1 MNLFKQLPSNSVFL
15 LPVVALVVGLIS
27 VDAANDRAQALYDA
41 RFQERLET
49 DASLR
54 LMIRNF
60 AIETASQDFDELIA
74 LMSARSFAGVDILND
89 TATKT
94 LIDSFGERLSSQYFH
109 LIVGSVADGGKVY
122 VKYAFQRPELVG
134 REISSHPMLAGFD
147 MGLTP
152 PFTDQITY
160 RASRDNDLSYTT
172 EGALAIRR
180 MLVAIPNLDEQLVF
194 IVKVNGADIQRAT
207 DAFLRE
213 LGPVPKLSSSHF
225 EPGSD
230 NCMMLYSAGVG
241 EQPCPSGD
249 ADLSGSVISEK
260 FGAVLYLTP
269 TEDYIRAF
277 EGGRPPF
284 AYTELLVTLI
294 ASALAWAI
302 AVFFRRRLSESE
314 RELQAY
320 RGSLDSKDELTT
332 ALHTMVIAN
341 LDQVSAL
348 ARRVKGA
355 GGIDTE
361 ERRYLNIALSEIGQL
376 RLSLDAQI
384 MADADSREDLQARAR
399 KGDIDTKELCRS
411 IRRELERVADDE
423 SIECRFLADDEL
435 PGTLPG
441 SQYWVESA
449 TLALINASQ
458 SFTDEG
464 FIELSIWV
472 ENSMQGQPEL
482 RVRCR
487 DTGISWSAEDGDY
500 HAAVAMLKNI
510 LNGLGAQLARK
521 PLQSGI
527 GQEHL
532 IQFIRD

>member
-1 MNLFKQLPSNSVFL
+1 MNPFKQLPSNSVFL

-27 VDAANDRAQALYDA
+27 VGAANDRAQTLYDA
-41 RFQERLET
+41 RFRERLEM

-54 LMIRNF
+54 LTVRDF
-60 AIETASQDFDELIA
+60 AIEAAEQDFNELIS

-89 TATKT
+89 PATET
-94 LIDSFGERLSSQYFH
+94 LVNSYGERLSSQYFH
-109 LIVGSVADGGKVY
+109 LIVGSVAEGGNVY
-122 VKYAFQRPELVG
+122 VNYAFPRGELVG
-134 REISSHPMLAGFD
+134 REISRHPMLEGF
-147 MGLTP
+147 GLELTP
-152 PFTDQITY
+152 PITDQIIY
-160 RASRDNDLSYTT
+160 RASRENDLSYTS
-172 EGALAIRR
+172 EGALVVRR

-194 IVKVNGADIQRAT
+194 IVKVNGVDIQRAT

-213 LGPVPKLSSSHF
+213 LGPIPKLRSSHF
-225 EPGSD
+225 EPES
-230 NCMMLYSAGVG
+230 NSCMMAYSAGIG
-241 EQPCPSGD
+241 EKPCFSED
-249 ADLSGSVISEK
+249 LDLSGSVVSEK
-260 FGAVLYLTP
+260 FGTLLYLTP
-269 TEDYIRAF
+269 TEDYILEF

-284 AYTELLVTLI
+284 AYTELLVTLV

-332 ALHTMVIAN
+332 ALHTMVIDN

-355 GGIDTE
+355 DGIDTE

-384 MADADSREDLQARAR
+384 MADAESQKDLQERAR
-399 KGDIDTKELCRS
+399 RGDIDTKELCRS
-411 IRRELERVADDE
+411 IRRELVRVADDE
-423 SIECRFLADDEL
+423 GIECRLLADDEL
-435 PGTLPG
+435 PETLPG

-449 TLALINASQ
+449 MLALINASQ

-472 ENSMQGQPEL
+472 EASMRGQPEL
-482 RVRCR
+482 HVRCR
-487 DTGISWSAEDGDY
+487 DTGISWSAEDGND
-500 HAAVAMLKNI
+500 HAPVAMLNNI
-510 LNGLGAQLARK
+510 LHGLGAQLASK

-532 IQFIRD
+532 VQFIHD

>member
-15 LPVVALVVGLIS
+15 LPVVALVVGLVS
-27 VDAANDRAQALYDA
+27 VGAANDRAQALYDA
-41 RFQERLET
+41 RFQERLEA

-60 AIETASQDFDELIA
+60 AIETASQDFNELVSV
-74 LMSARSFAGVDILND
+74 MSARSFAGVDILND
-89 TATKT
+89 PATQT
-94 LIDSFGERLSSQYFH
+94 LVNSYGERLSSQNFH
-109 LIVGSVADGGKVY
+109 LIVGSVVEGAKVY
-122 VKYAFQRPELVG
+122 VKYAFPRSELVG

-147 MGLTP
+147 VGLTP

-172 EGALAIRR
+172 GGALAVRR
-180 MLVAIPNLDEQLVF
+180 ILVAIPNLDEQLVF
-194 IVKVNGADIQRAT
+194 IVKVNGADIQRAI
-207 DAFLRE
+207 DVFLRE
-213 LGPVPKLSSSHF
+213 LGPIPKLKSYHF
-225 EPGSD
+225 EPGST
-230 NCMMLYSAGVG
+230 CMMLYSAGVG
-241 EQPCPSGD
+241 EQPCPFGG
-249 ADLSGSVISEK
+249 ADLSGSVVSEK
-260 FGAVLYLTP
+260 FGSVLYLTP

-284 AYTELLVTLI
+284 AYTELLVTLV

-302 AVFFRRRLSESE
+302 AVFFWRRLSESE
-314 RELQAY
+314 RELRAY

-332 ALHTMVIAN
+332 ALHTMVIDN
-341 LDQVSAL
+341 LDHVSAL

-355 GGIDTE
+355 DGVDTE

-399 KGDIDTKELCRS
+399 KGDIDTKELCRI

-435 PGTLPG
+435 PETLPG

-449 TLALINASQ
+449 MLALINASQ

-487 DTGISWSAEDGDY
+487 DTGIGWSAEDGDE
-500 HAAVAMLKNI
+500 HTAVAALNNI
-510 LNGLGAQLARK
+510 LSGLGADLVSK
-521 PLQSGI
+521 PLQSGA
-527 GQEHL
+527 GQEHT
-532 IQFIRD
+532 IRFIRA

>member
-1 MNLFKQLPSNSVFL
+1 MKFFEQLPSKSVFL

-27 VDAANDRAQALYDA
+27 VDAANDRAQTLYDA
-41 RFQERLET
+41 RFRERLEA

-54 LMIRNF
+54 ITVRDF
-60 AIETASQDFDELIA
+60 AIEAAEQNFNELIST
-74 LMSARSFAGVDILND
+74 MSARSFAGVDILND
-89 TATKT
+89 PATET
-94 LIDSFGERLSSQYFH
+94 LINSYGERLASQYIH
-109 LIVGSVADGGKVY
+109 LIVGSVADGGNVY
-122 VKYAFQRPELVG
+122 VKYAFPRSELEG
-134 REISSHPMLAGFD
+134 REISDHPLLASFD
-147 MGLTP
+147 VGLTP
-152 PFTDQITY
+152 PFIDQIAY
-160 RASRDNDLSYTT
+160 RASLDNDLSYTS
-172 EGALAIRR
+172 EGALAVRR

-194 IVKVNGADIQRAT
+194 IVRANVADIQRAT
-207 DAFLRE
+207 DTFLRE
-213 LGPVPKLSSSHF
+213 LGPIPKLQSYHF
-225 EPGSD
+225 APGSD
-230 NCMMLYSAGVG
+230 CIMQYSAGVG
-241 EQPCPSGD
+241 EQPCPSGNL
-249 ADLSGSVISEK
+249 DLSGSVVSEK
-260 FGAVLYLTP
+260 HGEVIYLLP
-269 TEDYIRAF
+269 TEAYIEDF

-332 ALHTMVIAN
+332 ALHTMVIDN

-355 GGIDTE
+355 DGIDTE

-399 KGDIDTKELCRS
+399 KGNVDTKELCRS

-423 SIECRFLADDEL
+423 GIECRLLADDEL
-435 PGTLPG
+435 PESLPG

-449 TLALINASQ
+449 MLALINASQ

-487 DTGISWSAEDGDY
+487 DTGISWSADDGDD

-532 IQFIRD
+532 IQFIHD

>member
-41 RFQERLET
+41 RFQERLEA

-60 AIETASQDFDELIA
+60 AIETASQDFDELIS

-89 TATKT
+89 TATET
-94 LIDSFGERLSSQYFH
+94 LVASYGERLSSQYFH
-109 LIVGSVADGGKVY
+109 LIVGSVTKEGEVY
-122 VKYAFQRPELVG
+122 VKYAFPRRELVG
-134 REISSHPMLAGFD
+134 REMSSHPMLSGFD
-147 MGLTP
+147 LDLAP
-152 PFTDQITY
+152 PVTDQIAY
-160 RASRDNDLSYTT
+160 RASRYNDLSYTS
-172 EGALAIRR
+172 EGPLVVRR
-180 MLVAIPNLDEQLVF
+180 MLMAIPNLDEPLLF
-194 IVKVNGADIQRAT
+194 IIKVNGVDIQRAT

-213 LGPVPKLSSSHF
+213 LGPIPKLRSSHF
-225 EPGSD
+225 DPES
-230 NCMMLYSAGVG
+230 NKCMMLYTAGDG
-241 EQPCPSGD
+241 EQPCPSGNM
-249 ADLSGSVISEK
+249 DLSGSVVSEK
-260 FGAVLYLTP
+260 FGAVLYLKP
-269 TEDYIRAF
+269 TEDYIREF

-284 AYTELLVTLI
+284 AYTELLVTLV

-314 RELQAY
+314 RQLRAY
-320 RGSLDSKDELTT
+320 RGSLDSKDELAT
-332 ALHTMVIAN
+332 ALHTMVIDN

-384 MADADSREDLQARAR
+384 MADANVRSDLRAWAR
-399 KGDIDTKELCRS
+399 KGEIDTKELCRS
-411 IRRELERVADDE
+411 IRRELARVADDE
-423 SIECRFLADDEL
+423 GIECRLLADDEL
-435 PGTLPG
+435 PEMLPG
-441 SQYWVESA
+441 SPYWVESA
-449 TLALINASQ
+449 MLALINASQ
-458 SFTDEG
+458 SFTDQG

-472 ENSMQGQPEL
+472 ETSMQGQPEL

-487 DTGISWSAEDGDY
+487 DTGISWSAEDGDD
-500 HAAVAMLKNI
+500 HTAVAALNNI
-510 LNGLGAQLARK
+510 LSGLGAELVSK
-521 PLQSGI
+521 PLQSGA
-527 GQEHL
+527 GQEHT
-532 IQFIRD
+532 IRFMRA

>member
-1 MNLFKQLPSNSVFL
+1 MNFFKQLPSNSVFL

-27 VDAANDRAQALYDA
+27 VGAANDRAQSLYDA
-41 RFQERLET
+41 RFQERLEA

-54 LMIRNF
+54 IMVRNL
-60 AIETASQDFDELIA
+60 AIETAEQDFNELIA

-89 TATKT
+89 PATET
-94 LIDSFGERLSSQYFH
+94 FINSYGERLSSQYVH
-109 LIVGSVADGGKVY
+109 LIVGSVADAGKVY
-122 VKYAFQRPELVG
+122 IQYAFPRSELVG
-134 REISSHPMLAGFD
+134 REVSSHPMLADFD
-147 MGLTP
+147 LELPP
-152 PFTDQITY
+152 PFTDQIAY
-160 RASRDNDLSYTT
+160 RAARDNDLSYTS
-172 EGALAIRR
+172 EGALAVRR

-194 IVKVNGADIQRAT
+194 IIKVNGVDIQRAT

-213 LGPVPKLSSSHF
+213 LGPIPKLKSSHF
-225 EPGSD
+225 EPGSN
-230 NCMMLYSAGVG
+230 NCMMVYSAGVG
-241 EQPCPSGD
+241 EKPCPVAGM
-249 ADLSGSVISEK
+249 DLSGSVVSEK
-260 FGAVLYLTP
+260 FGSVLYLTP
-269 TEDYIRAF
+269 TEAYIREF

-284 AYTELLVTLI
+284 AYTELLVTLV

-302 AVFFRRRLSESE
+302 AVIFRRRLSESE
-314 RELQAY
+314 RELRAY

-332 ALHTMVIAN
+332 ALHRMVIDN

-355 GGIDTE
+355 DGVDTE

-399 KGDIDTKELCRS
+399 KGEIDTRELYRS
-411 IRRELERVADDE
+411 IRRELARVADDE
-423 SIECRFLADDEL
+423 GIECRLLADDEL
-435 PGTLPG
+435 PEMLPG
-441 SQYWVESA
+441 SPYWVESA
-449 TLALINASQ
+449 ILALINASQ

-472 ENSMQGQPEL
+472 ETSMQGQPEL

-487 DTGISWSAEDGDY
+487 DTGISWSADDGDD
-500 HAAVAMLKNI
+500 HTAVAALNNI
-510 LNGLGAQLARK
+510 LSGLGAELASK
-521 PLQSGI
+521 PLRSGA

-532 IQFIRD
+532 IRFICV

>member
-1 MNLFKQLPSNSVFL
+1 MNLFKQLPSNSIFL

-41 RFQERLET
+41 RFQERLEA

-89 TATKT
+89 TATET
-94 LIDSFGERLSSQYFH
+94 LVDSYGERLSSQYFH
-109 LIVGSVADGGKVY
+109 LIVGSVTKEGEVY
-122 VKYAFQRPELVG
+122 VKYAFPRRELVG
-134 REISSHPMLAGFD
+134 REMSSHPMLAGFD
-147 MGLTP
+147 LDLAP
-152 PFTDQITY
+152 PFTDQIAY
-160 RASRDNDLSYTT
+160 RASRDNDLSYTS
-172 EGALAIRR
+172 EGPLVVRR
-180 MLVAIPNLDEQLVF
+180 MLVAIPNLDEQLL
-194 IVKVNGADIQRAT
+194 IIIKVNGVDIQRAT

-213 LGPVPKLSSSHF
+213 LGPIPKLKSYHF
-225 EPGSD
+225 EPGSN
-230 NCMMLYSAGVG
+230 NCMMVYSAGVG
-241 EQPCPSGD
+241 EKPCPVAGM
-249 ADLSGSVISEK
+249 DLSGSVVSEK
-260 FGAVLYLTP
+260 FGSVLYLTP
-269 TEDYIRAF
+269 TEAYIREF

-284 AYTELLVTLI
+284 AYTELLVTLV

-314 RELQAY
+314 RELRAY

-332 ALHTMVIAN
+332 ALHTMVIDN

-355 GGIDTE
+355 DGIDTE

-399 KGDIDTKELCRS
+399 KGEIDTKELCRS
-411 IRRELERVADDE
+411 IRRELARIADDE
-423 SIECRFLADDEL
+423 GIECRLLADDEL
-435 PGTLPG
+435 PESLPG

-449 TLALINASQ
+449 MLALINASQ

-472 ENSMQGQPEL
+472 EASMQGQPEL
-482 RVRCR
+482 HVRCR

>member
-1 MNLFKQLPSNSVFL
+1 
-15 LPVVALVVGLIS
+15 
-27 VDAANDRAQALYDA
+27 
-41 RFQERLET
+41 
-49 DASLR
+49 
-54 LMIRNF
+54 MIRNF
-60 AIETASQDFDELIA
+60 AIETASQDFDELIS
-74 LMSARSFAGVDILND
+74 LMSARSFAGIDILND
-89 TATKT
+89 PATET
-94 LIDSFGERLSSQYFH
+94 LINSYGEQLSSQSIH
-109 LIVGSVADGGKVY
+109 LIVGSVADGGNVY
-122 VKYAFQRPELVG
+122 VKYAFPRSELVG
-134 REISSHPMLAGFD
+134 REISGHPMLAGFD
-147 MGLTP
+147 VGLTP

-160 RASRDNDLSYTT
+160 RASRDNDLSYTS

-180 MLVAIPNLDEQLVF
+180 ILVAIPNLDEQLVF
-194 IVKVNGADIQRAT
+194 IVRANVADIQRAIDT
-207 DAFLRE
+207 FLRE
-213 LGPVPKLSSSHF
+213 LGPIPKLKSYHF
-225 EPGSD
+225 EPGS

-241 EQPCPSGD
+241 EQPCPSGG
-249 ADLSGSVISEK
+249 ADLSGSVVSEK
-260 FGAVLYLTP
+260 FGEVLYLLP
-269 TEDYIRAF
+269 TEAYIREF

-284 AYTELLVTLI
+284 TYTELLVTLV

-332 ALHTMVIAN
+332 ALHTMVIDN

-355 GGIDTE
+355 DGIDTE

-384 MADADSREDLQARAR
+384 MADADSRDDLQARAW

-411 IRRELERVADDE
+411 IRRELARIADDE
-423 SIECRFLADDEL
+423 GIECRLLADDEL
-435 PGTLPG
+435 PETLPG

-449 TLALINASQ
+449 MLALINASQ

-472 ENSMQGQPEL
+472 EASMRGQPEL
-482 RVRCR
+482 HVRCR
-487 DTGISWSAEDGDY
+487 DTGISWSAEDGND
-500 HAAVAMLKNI
+500 HAPVAMLNNI
-510 LNGLGAQLARK
+510 LTGLGAQLASK

-532 IQFIRD
+532 VQFTHD

>member
-27 VDAANDRAQALYDA
+27 VDAANDRAQTLYDA
-41 RFQERLET
+41 RFQERLEA

-60 AIETASQDFDELIA
+60 AIETAIQDLDELIS

-89 TATKT
+89 TATET
-94 LIDSFGERLSSQYFH
+94 LVDSYGERLSSQYFH
-109 LIVGSVADGGKVY
+109 LIVGSVVESGKVY
-122 VKYAFQRPELVG
+122 VKYAFPRPELVG

-147 MGLTP
+147 VGLTP
-152 PFTDQITY
+152 PFTDQIAY
-160 RASRDNDLSYTT
+160 RASRDNDLSYTS
-172 EGALAIRR
+172 EGALAVRR

-213 LGPVPKLSSSHF
+213 LGPVPKLRSSHF
-225 EPGSD
+225 EPGSG
-230 NCMMLYSAGVG
+230 NCVMLYSAGVG

-320 RGSLDSKDELTT
+320 RGSLNSKDELTT
-332 ALHTMVIAN
+332 ALHTMVIDN

-355 GGIDTE
+355 GGIDTA

-399 KGDIDTKELCRS
+399 KGDIDTKKLCRS

-435 PGTLPG
+435 PETLPG
-441 SQYWVESA
+441 SPYWVESA
-449 TLALINASQ
+449 MLALINVSQ

-464 FIELSIWV
+464 FIELSIWA
-472 ENSMQGQPEL
+472 ETSMQGQPEL

-487 DTGISWSAEDGDY
+487 DTGVSWSVEDDSN
-500 HAAVAMLKNI
+500 HTAVAMLKNI
-510 LNGLGAQLARK
+510 LSGVGAQVTSKRL
-521 PLQSGI
+521 PSGI
-527 GQEHL
+527 GQEHVVR
-532 IQFIRD
+532 FIRA

>member
-1 MNLFKQLPSNSVFL
+1 MNLFKLLPSNSVFL
-15 LPVVALVVGLIS
+15 LPVIVLVVGLIS

-41 RFQERLET
+41 RFRERLEA

-54 LMIRNF
+54 IMVRDF
-60 AIETASQDFDELIA
+60 AIETAEKDFNEFIS
-74 LMSARSFAGVDILND
+74 LMSARSFAGIDILND
-89 TATKT
+89 PATET
-94 LIDSFGERLSSQYFH
+94 LINSYGERLASQYIH
-109 LIVGSVADGGKVY
+109 LIICSVADGGNVY
-122 VKYAFQRPELVG
+122 VKYAFPRSELVG
-134 REISSHPMLAGFD
+134 REISGHPMLAGFNV
-147 MGLTP
+147 GLTP
-152 PFTDQITY
+152 PFIDQIAY
-160 RASRDNDLSYTT
+160 RASRDNDLSYTS
-172 EGALAIRR
+172 EGALAVRR

-194 IVKVNGADIQRAT
+194 IVRGNIADIQRAT
-207 DAFLRE
+207 DVFLRE
-213 LGPVPKLSSSHF
+213 LGPIPKLKSYHF

-230 NCMMLYSAGVG
+230 CMMLYSAGVG
-241 EQPCPSGD
+241 EQPCPLGD
-249 ADLSGSVISEK
+249 LDLSGSVVSEK
-260 FGAVLYLTP
+260 HGEVLYVLP
-269 TEDYIRAF
+269 TQAYIEEF

-284 AYTELLVTLI
+284 AYTELLVTLV

-332 ALHTMVIAN
+332 ALHTMVIDN

-355 GGIDTE
+355 DGIDTE

-399 KGDIDTKELCRS
+399 KGEIDTKELCRS

-423 SIECRFLADDEL
+423 SIECRLLADDEL
-435 PGTLPG
+435 PETLPG

-449 TLALINASQ
+449 MLALINASQ
-458 SFTDEG
+458 SFTDQG

-472 ENSMQGQPEL
+472 ETSMQGQPEL

-487 DTGISWSAEDGDY
+487 DTGISWSAEDGDD
-500 HAAVAMLKNI
+500 HTAVIALNNI
-510 LNGLGAQLARK
+510 LSGLGAQLVSK
-521 PLQSGI
+521 PLQSGA
-527 GQEHL
+527 GQEHT
-532 IQFIRD
+532 IRFMHA

>member
-41 RFQERLET
+41 RLRERLEA

-54 LMIRNF
+54 ILVRDF
-60 AIETASQDFDELIA
+60 AIETAEKDFNEFIS

-89 TATKT
+89 PATET
-94 LIDSFGERLSSQYFH
+94 LINYYGERLASQYIH
-109 LIVGSVADGGKVY
+109 LIIGSVADGGNVY
-122 VKYAFQRPELVG
+122 VKYAFPRSELVG
-134 REISSHPMLAGFD
+134 REISDHPMLAGFNV
-147 MGLTP
+147 GLTP
-152 PFTDQITY
+152 PFIDQIVY
-160 RASRDNDLSYTT
+160 RASRDNDLSYTS
-172 EGALAIRR
+172 EGALAVRR
-180 MLVAIPNLDEQLVF
+180 MLVAIPNLDEQLVL
-194 IVKVNGADIQRAT
+194 IVSANIVDIQRAT
-207 DAFLRE
+207 DTFLRE
-213 LGPVPKLSSSHF
+213 LGPIPKLKSYHF
-225 EPGSD
+225 APGSD
-230 NCMMLYSAGVG
+230 CIMQYSAGVG

-249 ADLSGSVISEK
+249 LDLSGSVVSEK
-260 FGAVLYLTP
+260 HGEVLNLLP
-269 TEDYIRAF
+269 TEAYIEEF

-284 AYTELLVTLI
+284 AYTELLVTLV

-399 KGDIDTKELCRS
+399 KGDVDTKELCRS

-435 PGTLPG
+435 PETLPG

-449 TLALINASQ
+449 ILALINASQ
-458 SFTDEG
+458 SFTDQG

-472 ENSMQGQPEL
+472 ETSMQGQPEL

-487 DTGISWSAEDGDY
+487 DTGISWSAEDGDD
-500 HAAVAMLKNI
+500 HTAVAALNNI
-510 LNGLGAQLARK
+510 LSGLGAELVSK
-521 PLQSGI
+521 PLQSGV

-532 IQFIRD
+532 IRFIRD

>member
-1 MNLFKQLPSNSVFL
+1 MNLYKQLPSNSVFL

-27 VDAANDRAQALYDA
+27 VGAANDRAQALYDV

-54 LMIRNF
+54 IMVRNF
-60 AIETASQDFDELIA
+60 AIETAEEDFNEFIS

-89 TATKT
+89 PATEA
-94 LIDSFGERLSSQYFH
+94 LINSYGDRLSSQYIH
-109 LIVGSVADGGKVY
+109 LIIGSVADGGNVY
-122 VKYAFQRPELVG
+122 VKYAFPRSELVG
-134 REISSHPMLAGFD
+134 REISGHPMLAGFNV
-147 MGLTP
+147 GLTP
-152 PFTDQITY
+152 PFIDQIAY
-160 RASRDNDLSYTT
+160 RASRDNDLSYTS
-172 EGALAIRR
+172 EGALAVRR

-194 IVKVNGADIQRAT
+194 IVRGNIADIQRAT
-207 DAFLRE
+207 DVFLRE
-213 LGPVPKLSSSHF
+213 LGPIPKLKSYHF

-230 NCMMLYSAGVG
+230 CMMLYSAGVG
-241 EQPCPSGD
+241 EQPCPLGD
-249 ADLSGSVISEK
+249 LDLSGSVVSEK
-260 FGAVLYLTP
+260 HGEVLYVLP
-269 TEDYIRAF
+269 TQAYIEEF

-284 AYTELLVTLI
+284 AYTELLVTLV

-332 ALHTMVIAN
+332 ALHTMVIDN

-355 GGIDTE
+355 DGIDTE

-384 MADADSREDLQARAR
+384 MAEADGREDLQARAW

-411 IRRELERVADDE
+411 IRRELARVADDE
-423 SIECRFLADDEL
+423 GIECRLLADDEL
-435 PGTLPG
+435 PKSLPG

-449 TLALINASQ
+449 MLALINVTQ

-487 DTGISWSAEDGDY
+487 DTGISWSAEDGDE
-500 HAAVAMLKNI
+500 HTAVAALNNI
-510 LNGLGAQLARK
+510 LAGLGAELVSK
-521 PLQSGI
+521 PLQTGA

-532 IQFIRD
+532 IRFVSA